1 LDIPK
6 VHYSVLLGFL
16 EVLDDLGGK
25 SDVAGIASKQGL
37 ELDHLLPILES
48 GEMLGFL
55 QVQSGDV
62 SITEKGHLFIA
73 ASPKVRKKILRDII
87 SQFDVFR
94 KIADLIK
101 QSENGHIRKDEL
113 LEFISAKDSAT
124 TTNKDELN
132 VFDWIIEWGREA
144 LILNYN
150 ANTENIALRQRSLS
164 MLSN

>member
-87 SQFDVFR
+87 SQFDVFS

-113 LEFISAKDSAT
+113 LEFISANDSAT

>member
-1 LDIPK
+1 
-6 VHYSVLLGFL
+6 
-16 EVLDDLGGK
+16 VLDDLGGK

>member
-1 LDIPK
+1 M
-6 VHYSVLLGFL
+6 
-16 EVLDDLGGK
+16 LDDLGGK

-55 QVQSGDV
+55 QVQSGDL

-87 SQFDVFR
+87 SQFDVFG

-113 LEFISAKDSAT
+113 LEFISANDSAT

>member
-1 LDIPK
+1 
-6 VHYSVLLGFL
+6 
-16 EVLDDLGGK
+16 VLDDLGGK

-101 QSENGHIRKDEL
+101 QNENGHIRKDEL
-113 LEFISAKDSAT
+113 LEFISANDSAT